1 MNGVTSRD
9 NKDNTRVRRMRFLP
23 GGHMS
28 IECANRA
35 LPIPTENPRGMF
47 KRERRFTIACVCRL
61 AIGEAFAAFG
71 RRVVNLN
78 Y

>member
-1 MNGVTSRD
+1 
-9 NKDNTRVRRMRFLP
+9 
-23 GGHMS
+23 MS